1 MEETNDYSGSKTGN
15 SKSIK
20 AGGLNLLRM
29 LNLFAA
35 NTEKASEMAANM
47 NVGAEAINSTVDSM
61 AMGAKYLDGIWKGD
75 TKETFMEELAELHS
89 LIKENSDT
97 LKELGAKIE
106 EENRITIA
114 QQKESYNNATNLYF
128 ENK

>member
-1 MEETNDYSGSKTGN
+1 MEKTNDYSGSKTGN

-35 NTEKASEMAANM
+35 NTEKASEMAA
-47 NVGAEAINSTVDSM
+47 
-61 AMGAKYLDGIWKGD
+61 K
-75 TKETFMEELAELHS
+75 
-89 LIKENSDT
+89 
-97 LKELGAKIE
+97 
-106 EENRITIA
+106 
-114 QQKESYNNATNLYF
+114 QKESYNNATNLYF